1 MNSLISV
8 PLTIL
13 VLVLESCSLFIHSC
27 RGSFTPQILIEC
39 STVNHGLELAHT
51 YCKVPS
57 CTSPP
62 NPVIGDVVLVAWNWP
77 WWEYLCHID
86 QHLLPIRVFVLLQR
100 AGLAA
105 HRCLQS
111 IHPFLFLIYSTYA
124 YWALKCLA
132 LQNIFTISR
141 LPHIWVWSNS
151 PHPSNSNFSWKLMKI
166 SPFRAFFF
174 CFHVT

>member
-39 STVNHGLELAHT
+39 LTVNHGLELART
-51 YCKVPS
+51 YCKVPA
-57 CTSPP
+57 P

-111 IHPFLFLIYSTYA
+111 IHPFLFLFTQPMLTEHWSVWHCKTSLPSPVSPTSESGEI
-124 YWALKCLA
+124 LLI
-132 LQNIFTISR
+132 LQTQ
-141 LPHIWVWSNS
+141 
-151 PHPSNSNFSWKLMKI
+151 
-166 SPFRAFFF
+166 
-174 CFHVT
+174 T